1 MGLDAPGTYIPS
13 PAPSGF
19 SDPMPPI
26 TVEANGNPSYG
37 PSPTED
43 EDKEP
48 TKVKRSP
55 IPTKTH
61 YVDSSKF
68 KSLDSTVK
76 NKKWQD
82 KDGWAIQAGKDPFYS
97 FFWMFVLILMVQLIF
112 SPTSLRCCANSEPFP
127 GGRRL
132 CPHHTKGQGGA
143 RRLRRTQTGRENHH
157 PRL

>member
-82 KDGWAIQAGKDPFYS
+82 KEGWAIQAGTSS
-97 FFWMFVLILMVQLIF
+97 FHYFSLNVCSYTNGPTHFQPNLPPVLCQSRTISWWLRAMF
-112 SPTSLRCCANSEPFP
+112 TSHQRIGRSATIAENSS
-127 GGRRL
+127 RL
-132 CPHHTKGQGGA
+132 
-143 RRLRRTQTGRENHH
+143 
-157 PRL
+157 